1 MAKAQYD
8 KQPISSWVL
17 AVGTALLAAACGSAE
32 PGPASTGVASME
44 QAIDSVPTP
53 ESRALQEQG
62 VGAGPV
68 ERRAASARVAQEYGV
83 VEYRIQRVPSNRAE
97 IQGIGRAGQV
107 VFALVLGEE
116 GLVWRGR
123 SSATR
128 PFGAAEGLAVDR
140 AGNVTGGAGP
150 DAALLRAKAAAV
162 VQDLASTGLVPSSFF
177 DSCWWLGTVC
187 AAETISVGLC
197 AVECATVVGCALCI
211 ASVPGAL
218 VSCHNWASQCG
229 GSSGGGGGGSC
240 RPCSVN
246 RCCGE
251 INSRGCCTGTCLTG
265 AAVCP

>member
-1 MAKAQYD
+1 MEKAQHNR
-8 KQPISSWVL
+8 QSISSLVL

-32 PGPASTGVASME
+32 PDSAATGVASME
-44 QAIDSVPTP
+44 QALNAVPTP
-53 ESRALQEQG
+53 ESRALPEQ
-62 VGAGPV
+62 GAGPV

-83 VEYRIQRVPSNRAE
+83 VEYRIQRGPSNRAE

-123 SSATR
+123 SSATH

-150 DAALLRAKAAAV
+150 DAALLRTKAAAV

-197 AVECATVVGCALCI
+197 AVECATVVGCALCV

-218 VSCHNWASQCG
+218 VSCHNWVSQCG
-229 GSSGGGGGGSC
+229 DSGGGGGGSC

-251 INSRGCCTGTCLTG
+251 INSKGCCTGTCLTG